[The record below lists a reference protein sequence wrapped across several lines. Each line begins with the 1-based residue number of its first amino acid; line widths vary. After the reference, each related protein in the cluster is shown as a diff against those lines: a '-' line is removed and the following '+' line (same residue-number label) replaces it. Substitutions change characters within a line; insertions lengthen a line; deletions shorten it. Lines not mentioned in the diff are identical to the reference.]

1 MRSTS
6 NCSPPRTSRQEP
18 STYSSGVTDST
29 AVAGEARSPPEPQ
42 IPAWPVVPAT
52 RHRNLLL
59 VVAQRKPRLLG
70 RDRRSGLRIR
80 KQQRDVV
87 LVPPR
92 RPLRQPAF
100 SHGGTQEL
108 QPLGRRGRGRPGT
121 GRQPCVDEQ
130 APGDRTPSRLHDDR
144 NEQTSVAVRDQ
155 ENRLAPR

>member
-1 MRSTS
+1 MPAGNLLDVPTTFPGLLRH
-6 NCSPPRTSRQEP
+6 
-18 STYSSGVTDST
+18 
-29 AVAGEARSPPEPQ
+29 AVIRRPEQQ
-42 IPAWPVVPAT
+42 IPAWPGVPAT

-108 QPLGRRGRGRPGT
+108 QPLGRRGSRATASLTSSATRGQNGGSSASATSTNDGT
-121 GRQPCVDEQ
+121 TVT
-130 APGDRTPSRLHDDR
+130 APNAASCHPPLWLKTG
-144 NEQTSVAVRDQ
+144 
-155 ENRLAPR
+155 

>member
-1 MRSTS
+1 MPAGNLLDVPTTFPGLLRH
-6 NCSPPRTSRQEP
+6 
-18 STYSSGVTDST
+18 
-29 AVAGEARSPPEPQ
+29 AVIRRPEQQ

-108 QPLGRRGRGRPGT
+108 QP
-121 GRQPCVDEQ
+121 
-130 APGDRTPSRLHDDR
+130 DRKSTRLNSSH
-144 NEQTSVAVRDQ
+144 VRIS
-155 ENRLAPR
+155 